1 LTQSHP
7 QEPDPLLDF
16 SEERRPAIE
25 PLSEAP
31 AAQPVDPPVDSQP
44 PAPQPDR
51 VAALAAR
58 VTQLERSLSDS
69 RTQVASLRSE
79 VKTLVRAMADMR
91 RPMGR
96 ALPSAPAPVRT
107 RARLIAAVAAVGLG
121 LLSAV
126 AGWIHFSSGSDTAAA
141 LSIAASPRTEAPQAP
156 EALQAPKAPEAPEA
170 PEAPQA
176 PKAPVAPQAPQ
187 APVYVGTL
195 SIDSSP
201 GGTVFV
207 NRRSAGKTPL
217 RLSELRAGSHLI
229 WIERDGY
236 RRWTRVVHVPADRV
250 SRVSAELEP
259 LADR

>member
-121 LLSAV
+121 LLSAM

-156 EALQAPKAPEAPEA
+156 EALQAPKAPEAL
-170 PEAPQA
+170 QA
-176 PKAPVAPQAPQ
+176 PK